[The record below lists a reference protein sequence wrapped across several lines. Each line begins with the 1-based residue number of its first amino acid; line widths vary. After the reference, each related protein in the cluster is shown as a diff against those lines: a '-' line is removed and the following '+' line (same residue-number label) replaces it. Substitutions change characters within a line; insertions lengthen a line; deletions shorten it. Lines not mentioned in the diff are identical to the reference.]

1 MELWSELLG
10 TWGGILS
17 LGSIVFMISMAV
29 FIPWFVSRK
38 KGNSKK
44 E

>member
-17 LGSIVFMISMAV
+17 LGSIVFMIGMAA

-38 KGNSKK
+38 KRNSKTK
-44 E
+44 